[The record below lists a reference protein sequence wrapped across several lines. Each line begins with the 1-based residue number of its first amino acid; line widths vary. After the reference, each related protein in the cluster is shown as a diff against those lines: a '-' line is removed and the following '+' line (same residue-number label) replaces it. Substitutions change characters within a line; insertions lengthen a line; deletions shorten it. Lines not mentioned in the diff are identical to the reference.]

1 MNVSEVFIKRPIAT
15 SLLMVGIALFGVIAY
30 RALPV
35 SDLPQVD
42 YPTLNVSAGLPGGDP
57 GTMASSVASPLE
69 RQFTTIAGLDSMTSR
84 SGSGST
90 NITLQFDLNRDIDSA
105 TVDVQTAIAAVM
117 PLLPSG
123 MPSPPSFRKNN
134 PNDQPILMLNLTS
147 NTLPLS
153 ALDDYAE
160 TMIAPRI
167 SMVSGV
173 SQVQVQ
179 GASKYAVRVQLDPD
193 KLHAQKIGLNEIDQ
207 ALQNWNV
214 NLPTGQL
221 FGPDSTYNIKAGGQ
235 LMNAAAFRPIIVS
248 YRRGAP
254 VRLDQVA
261 NVIDSIENVMNGS
274 WFYTKPGGPT
284 AAPLKQT
291 AITLQVMR
299 QPGTNTIEVTDSVRA
314 LLPSFESQLPPSV
327 HLTPRQDKSRTIR
340 AAFSDIQITM
350 LVTLVLVVGVI
361 YLFLHN
367 ASATLIPALALPFSI
382 LGTFAVMQML
392 HFSLN
397 NLSMMALILSIGFV
411 VDDAI
416 VMLENIVRHME
427 AGEKPLEAS
436 LKGSQEIGF
445 TILTMTTS
453 LAAVFIP
460 ILFMSGIL
468 GRLFREFA
476 VTITT
481 AILISGVVSV
491 TLTPMLCSRF
501 LKVVHTKKG
510 FAGLMD
516 RAFDALLHGY
526 EWSLGHVLRHRVVML
541 GVFVAVAYA
550 TVHMF
555 NIIPTGFI
563 PDQDN
568 DSMFVNLQAAQGTS
582 YYDMAKW
589 TQQVGDAVIRNK
601 YVDSFLASVGGGP
614 GGGGSNNGRIM
625 VQLVPRAQRDM
636 TAQQIAQQIRPQLLR
651 YPGFRGFVGLPP
663 SLQIGG
669 RMGNQNFSIMM
680 QSMNT
685 DELYEWAPKLQAAL
699 EAQVP
704 DVQDLSTDMEMKSP
718 RINLVIDRD
727 KAAATGLNAT
737 TVQNA
742 LYDALGPKW
751 ATTIYGDTAQ
761 YRVLLELDPKYQGHI
776 ESLEKVAFKAPNG
789 SLVPLQSVINFKETV
804 GPQSI
809 NHSGQLPSVS
819 VSFGLKPGV
828 SLGARHRQG
837 QDRRRPAAAADHH
850 HQLRGPGQGVP
861 AVDEQ
866 PRPAAVRRDRRG
878 LHRARRALRE
888 LHPPDHDSLG
898 AAVGRARRADHA
910 LPVRQRAQHLLVRRP
925 GHADRHRQEERD
937 HADRLRAR
945 GRAQARQVADR
956 GDLRRLHHPLPA
968 DHDDHDGGAA
978 RRGADR
984 ARLRRR
990 RRGAQAARPR
1000 GGRRPGGLAADH
1012 AVSDPG
1018 RLHLHG
1024 RPVQDTQ
1031 DSRNRGGSGDRMT
1044 TLKSAL

>member
-1 MNVSEVFIKRPIAT
+1 MNLSEIFIRRPIAT
-15 SLLMVGIALFGVIAY
+15 SLLMAGIALFGIVAY

-42 YPTLNVSAGLPGGDP
+42 YPTLNVNAGLPGADP

-84 SGSGST
+84 SSSGST

-105 TVDVQTAIAAVM
+105 TVDVQTAISAVM
-117 PLLPSG
+117 PLLPAG
-123 MPSPPSFRKNN
+123 MPSAPSFRKNN
-134 PNDQPILMLNLTS
+134 PNDQPILSLNLTS
-147 NTLPLS
+147 NTVPLWV
-153 ALDDYAE
+153 LDDYAE
-160 TMIAPRI
+160 AMIAPRI
-167 SMVSGV
+167 SMVNGV

-179 GASKYAVRVQLDPD
+179 GAAKYAVRVQLDPE
-193 KLHAQKIGLNEIDQ
+193 KLHAQRIGLNEVDQ

-221 FGPDSTYNIKAGGQ
+221 FGANATYNIKAGGQ
-235 LMNAAAFRPIIVS
+235 LMNAEAFRPIVVS

-261 NVIDSIENVMNGS
+261 TVIDSVENVMNGS
-274 WFYTKPGGPT
+274 WFYTKPDGPEGK
-284 AAPLKQT
+284 PLKQT

-299 QPGTNTIEVTDSVRA
+299 QPGSNTIEVTDAVRA
-314 LLPSFESQLPPSV
+314 LLPTFISMIPPSV
-327 HLTPRQDKSRTIR
+327 HLTPRQDRSRTIR
-340 AAFSDIQITM
+340 AAFKDVQVTM
-350 LVTLVLVVGVI
+350 LITLVLVVGVI

-367 ASATLIPALALPFSI
+367 GSATMIPALALPFSI
-382 LGTFAVMQML
+382 LGTFAVMQVL

-427 AGEKPLEAS
+427 HGETPLEAA
-436 LKGSQEIGF
+436 LKGSKEIGF

-501 LKVVHTKKG
+501 LRVVHSKKG

-516 RAFDALLHGY
+516 RAFDALLAGY
-526 EWSLGHVLRHRVVML
+526 EWSLALVLRHRVVML
-541 GVFVAVAYA
+541 GVFVAVAAA

-589 TQQVGDAVIRNK
+589 TQDTADIVIRNK
-601 YVDSFLASVGGGP
+601 YVDSFNANVGGGP
-614 GGGGSNNGRIM
+614 GGGGGGSNNGRIM
-625 VQLVPRAQRDM
+625 VQLVPRRQRDL
-636 TAQQIAQQIRPQLLR
+636 TAQQIAQQLRPQLLR
-651 YPGFRGFVGLPP
+651 FPGFRGFVGLPP

-680 QSMNT
+680 QSMST
-685 DELYEWAPKLQAAL
+685 DDLYKWAPVLQQAI
-699 EAQVP
+699 ESEVSE
-704 DVQDLSTDMEMKSP
+704 VQDVSNDMEMKSP
-718 RINLVIDRD
+718 RVNLVIDRD
-727 KAAATGLNAT
+727 KAAAVGLNAT

-751 ATTIYGDTAQ
+751 SSTIYGNASQ
-761 YRVLLELDPKYQGHI
+761 YRVLLELDPKYQGHVD
-776 ESLEKVAFKAPNG
+776 SLEKVAFKAPNG
-789 SLVPLQSVINFKETV
+789 ALVPLESVIQFKETV

-828 SLGARHRQG
+828 SLGVATSHVKQVADRVLPPVISTSFEG
-837 QDRRRPAAAADHH
+837 QAKVFQQSMNNLGLLLFVAI
-850 HQLRGPGQGVP
+850 GV
-861 AVDEQ
+861 VYI
-866 PRPAAVRRDRRG
+866 V
-878 LHRARRALRE
+878 
-888 LHPPDHDSLG
+888 LG
-898 AAVGRARRADHA
+898 ALYESYIHPITILSGLPSAGLGALITLYLFGNELNIYSFVGLVMLIGIVKKNAIMQIDFA
-910 LPVRQRAQHLLVRRP
+910 LDAERQRGKTPSEAIYEGCIIRFRPIMMTTMAALLGSVPIALGYGSGGEAR
-925 GHADRHRQEERD
+925 
-937 HADRLRAR
+937 RAR
-945 GRAQARQVADR
+945 GRAVV
-956 GDLRRLHHPLPA
+956 
-968 DHDDHDGGAA
+968 
-978 RRGADR
+978 
-984 ARLRRR
+984 
-990 RRGAQAARPR
+990 
-1000 GGRRPGGLAADH
+1000 GGLV
-1012 AVSDPG
+1012 VSQMITLYLTPVVYTYMATLFKT
-1018 RLHLHG
+1018 RKIPVT
-1024 RPVQDTQ
+1024 RPVSVT
-1031 DSRNRGGSGDRMT
+1031 GS
-1044 TLKSAL
+1044 

>member
-1 MNVSEVFIKRPIAT
+1 MA
-15 SLLMVGIALFGVIAY
+15 GIALFGVVAY

-42 YPTLNVSAGLPGGDP
+42 YPTLNVNANLPGGDP
-57 GTMASSVASPLE
+57 VTMASSVASPLE

-90 NITLQFDLNRDIDSA
+90 NVTLQFDLGRDIDSA

-123 MPSPPSFRKNN
+123 MTSPPSFRKNN
-134 PNDQPILMLNLTS
+134 PADQPIMTVNLTS
-147 NTLPLS
+147 NTLPMS
-153 ALDDYAE
+153 VLDDYAE

-167 SMVSGV
+167 SMVNGV

-179 GASKYAVRVQLDPD
+179 GASKYAVRVQLDPE
-193 KLHAQKIGLNEIDQ
+193 KLHAQRMGLNEVDQ

-221 FGPDSTYNIKAGGQ
+221 FGPTSTYNIKAAGQ
-235 LMNAAAFRPIIVS
+235 LMTASAFRPIIVT

-254 VRLDQVA
+254 VRLEQVA
-261 NVIDSIENVMNGS
+261 NVIDSVENVFNGS
-274 WFYTKPGGPT
+274 WFYTKPEGK
-284 AAPLKQT
+284 PLQQR

-299 QPGTNTIEVTDSVRA
+299 QPGTNTIEVTDAVRA
-314 LLPSFESQLPPSV
+314 LLPTFQSQLPPSV
-327 HLTPRQDKSRTIR
+327 KVTPRQDRSRTIR
-340 AAFSDIQITM
+340 KAFSDIQVTM

-367 ASATLIPALALPFSI
+367 GSATLIPALALPFSI
-382 LGTFAVMQML
+382 LGTFAVMQVL

-397 NLSMMALILSIGFV
+397 NLSMMALILCIGFV

-427 AGEKPLEAS
+427 NGEGPLEAS

-481 AILISGVVSV
+481 AILISGIVSI

-501 LKVVHTKKG
+501 LRVVHSKKG

-526 EWSLGHVLRHRVVML
+526 EWSLGHVLRHRIAML
-541 GVFVAVAYA
+541 LVFAGVLGA
-550 TVHMF
+550 TVRMAY
-555 NIIPTGFI
+555 IIPTGFI

-568 DSMFVNLQAAQGTS
+568 DSLFVNLQAAQGTS
-582 YYDMAKW
+582 YYDMARW
-589 TQQVGDAVIRNK
+589 VQQVADIVIKNP
-601 YVDSFLASVGGGP
+601 YVDSFQAGVGGGP
-614 GGGGSNNGRIM
+614 GGGGPGGGGGGANGGNLM
-625 VQLVPRAQRDM
+625 VQLTPRATRDK
-636 TAQQIAQQIRPQLLR
+636 TAQQIAQEIRPQLLR
-651 YPGFRGFVGLPP
+651 FPGFRGFVRLPP

-680 QSMNT
+680 QSLDT
-685 DELYEWAPKLQAAL
+685 EELYRWAPLLEQAIAA
-699 EAQVP
+699 EVP
-704 DVQDLSTDMEMKSP
+704 EIQDPSNDVEMRSP
-718 RINLVIDRD
+718 RVNVVINRD
-727 KAAATGLNAT
+727 KAAMVGLNAT

-742 LYDALGPKW
+742 MYDALGPKW

-761 YRVLLELDPKYQGHI
+761 YRVLLELDPKYQGQVD
-776 ESLEKVAFKAPNG
+776 SLEKVAFKAPSG
-789 SLVPLQSVINFKETV
+789 ALVPLQSVIDFKETV

-828 SLGARHRQG
+828 SLGTATTH
-837 QDRRRPAAAADHH
+837 
-850 HQLRGPGQGVP
+850 VK
-861 AVDEQ
+861 
-866 PRPAAVRRDRRG
+866 
-878 LHRARRALRE
+878 
-888 LHPPDHDSLG
+888 
-898 AAVGRARRADHA
+898 
-910 LPVRQRAQHLLVRRP
+910 
-925 GHADRHRQEERD
+925 
-937 HADRLRAR
+937 
-945 GRAQARQVADR
+945 QVADR
-956 GDLRRLHHPLPA
+956 VLPPTITTSFEGQAKVFQQSMNNLGLLLFIAIGVVYIVLGALYESYIHPVTILSGLPSA
-968 DHDDHDGGAA
+968 GLGALVTLYLFGNELNIYSFVGLVMLIGIVKKNAIMQIDFALDAERKHGKTPTDAIYEGCIIRFRPIMMTTMAALLGSVPIALGYGAGGEA
-978 RRGADR
+978 RRPLGLAVV
-984 ARLRRR
+984 
-990 RRGAQAARPR
+990 
-1000 GGRRPGGLAADH
+1000 GGLVVSQLITLYLTPVVYTYMAAMFKTSKIPSTKP
-1012 AVSDPG
+1012 A
-1018 RLHLHG
+1018 
-1024 RPVQDTQ
+1024 T
-1031 DSRNRGGSGDRMT
+1031 
-1044 TLKSAL
+1044 A

>member
-1 MNVSEVFIKRPIAT
+1 MNLSEIFIRRPIAT
-15 SLLMVGIALFGVIAY
+15 SLLMAGIAMFGIISY

-42 YPTLNVSAGLPGGDP
+42 YPTLNVNAGLPGADP

-84 SGSGST
+84 SSSGST
-90 NITLQFDLNRDIDSA
+90 NVTLQFDLNRDIDSA

-123 MPSPPSFRKNN
+123 MPSAPSFRKNN
-134 PNDQPILMLNLTS
+134 PNDQPILSLNLTS
-147 NTLPLS
+147 NTVPIWV
-153 ALDDYAE
+153 LDDYAE
-160 TMIAPRI
+160 AMIAPRI

-179 GASKYAVRVQLDPD
+179 GSAKYAVRVQLDPD
-193 KLHAQKIGLNEIDQ
+193 KLHAQRIGLNEVDQ

-221 FGPDSTYNIKAGGQ
+221 FGGNATFNIKAAGQ
-235 LMNAAAFRPIIVS
+235 LMNAEAFRPIVVA

-254 VRLDQVA
+254 VRLDQVST
-261 NVIDSIENVMNGS
+261 VVDSVENVMNGS
-274 WFYTKPGGPT
+274 WFYTKPNGLEGP
-284 AAPLKQT
+284 PQKQT

-299 QPGTNTIEVTDSVRA
+299 QPGSNTIEVTDAVRA
-314 LLPSFESQLPPSV
+314 LLPTFASMIPPSV
-327 HLTPRQDKSRTIR
+327 HLTPRQDRSRTIR
-340 AAFSDIQITM
+340 AAFKDVQITM
-350 LVTLVLVVGVI
+350 LITLVLVVGVI
-361 YLFLHN
+361 FLFLHN
-367 ASATLIPALALPFSI
+367 GSATMIPALALPFSI
-382 LGTFAVMQML
+382 LGTFAVMQVL

-427 AGEKPLEAS
+427 NGESPLEAA
-436 LKGSQEIGF
+436 LKGSKEIGF

-501 LKVVHTKKG
+501 LRVVHSKKG

-516 RAFDALLHGY
+516 RAFDALMHGY
-526 EWSLGHVLRHRVVML
+526 EWSLALVLRHRVVML
-541 GVFVAVAYA
+541 AVFVAVAAA

-555 NIIPTGFI
+555 RIIPTGFI

-589 TQQVGDAVIRNK
+589 TQQVADVVIRNK
-601 YVDSFLASVGGGP
+601 YVDSFNAGVGGGP
-614 GGGGSNNGRIM
+614 GGFGGNNGRIM
-625 VQLVPRAQRDM
+625 VQLVPRRQRDL
-636 TAQQIAQQIRPQLLR
+636 TAQQIAQQLRPQLLR

-685 DELYEWAPKLQAAL
+685 DDLYKWAPVLQAAI
-699 EAQVP
+699 EAEVSE
-704 DVQDLSTDMEMKSP
+704 VQDVSNDLEMKSP
-718 RINLVIDRD
+718 RVNLVIDRD
-727 KAAATGLNAT
+727 KAAVVGLNAT

-751 ATTIYGDTAQ
+751 SSTIYGNTAQ
-761 YRVLLELDPKYQGHI
+761 YRVLLELDPKYQGHVD
-776 ESLEKVAFKAPNG
+776 SLEKVAFKAPNG
-789 SLVPLQSVINFKETV
+789 SLVPLESVIKFKETV

-828 SLGARHRQG
+828 SLGVATAH
-837 QDRRRPAAAADHH
+837 
-850 HQLRGPGQGVP
+850 VK
-861 AVDEQ
+861 
-866 PRPAAVRRDRRG
+866 
-878 LHRARRALRE
+878 
-888 LHPPDHDSLG
+888 
-898 AAVGRARRADHA
+898 
-910 LPVRQRAQHLLVRRP
+910 
-925 GHADRHRQEERD
+925 
-937 HADRLRAR
+937 
-945 GRAQARQVADR
+945 QVADR
-956 GDLRRLHHPLPA
+956 VLPPIISTSFEGQAKVFQQSMNNLGLLLFVAIGVVYIVLGALYESYIHPITILSGLPSAGLGALITLYLFGNELNIYSFVGLVMLIGIVKKNAIMQIDFALDAERQHGKTPTEAIYEGCIIRFRPIMMTTMAALLGSVPIALGYGAGGEARRPLGLAVVGGLIVSQMITLYLTPVVYTYMATMFKTRKIPQTAVPA
-968 DHDDHDGGAA
+968 AA
-978 RRGADR
+978 R
-984 ARLRRR
+984 
-990 RRGAQAARPR
+990 
-1000 GGRRPGGLAADH
+1000 
-1012 AVSDPG
+1012 S
-1018 RLHLHG
+1018 
-1024 RPVQDTQ
+1024 
-1031 DSRNRGGSGDRMT
+1031 
-1044 TLKSAL
+1044 

>member
-1 MNVSEVFIKRPIAT
+1 MNVSEVFIRRPIAT

-69 RQFTTIAGLDSMTSR
+69 RQFTTIAGLDAMTSR
-84 SGSGST
+84 SGSGNS
-90 NITLQFDLNRDIDSA
+90 NIPLQFDLNRDIDSA

-167 SMVSGV
+167 SMVNGV

-193 KLHAQKIGLNEIDQ
+193 KLHAQKIGLNEVDQ

-221 FGPDSTYNIKAGGQ
+221 FGDSTNNIKAGGQ
-235 LMNAAAFRPIIVS
+235 LMNAAAFRPIVIT

-254 VRLDQVA
+254 VRLEQVA

-299 QPGTNTIEVTDSVRA
+299 QPGTNTIEVTDAVRA

-327 HLTPRQDKSRTIR
+327 QLTPRQDRSRTIR
-340 AAFSDIQITM
+340 SAFSDIQITM
-350 LVTLVLVVGVI
+350 LATLMLVVGVI

-367 ASATLIPALALPFSI
+367 GSATLIPALALPFSI
-382 LGTFAVMQML
+382 LGTFAVMQVL
-392 HFSLN
+392 GFSLN
-397 NLSMMALILSIGFV
+397 TLSMMALILSIGFV

-427 AGEKPLEAS
+427 AGEKPLEAA
-436 LKGSQEIGF
+436 LKGSKEIGF

-526 EWSLGHVLRHRVVML
+526 ERSLAVVLRYRVVML
-541 GVFVAVAYA
+541 GVFVAVARA
-550 TVHMF
+550 TGHMF

-563 PDQDN
+563 SDQDN

-589 TQQVGDAVIRNK
+589 TQEVADVVIRNK
-601 YVDSFLASVGGGP
+601 YVDSFNANVGGGP
-614 GGGGSNNGRIM
+614 GGGGGSNNGRIM
-625 VQLVPRAQRDM
+625 VQLLPRAQRDQ
-636 TAQQIAQQIRPQLLR
+636 TAQQIAQQLRPQLLR

-663 SLQIGG
+663 SLQTGG
-669 RMGNQNFSIMM
+669 RMGNQNFSIML

-685 DELYEWAPKLQAAL
+685 DELYEWAPKLQAAI
-699 EAQVP
+699 EQQVA
-704 DVQDLSTDMEMKSP
+704 DVQDLSTDVEMKSP

-737 TVQNA
+737 TMQNA

-751 ATTIYGDTAQ
+751 STTIYGDTAQ

-789 SLVPLQSVINFKETV
+789 DLVPLQSVINFKETV

-828 SLGARHRQG
+828 SLG
-837 QDRRRPAAAADHH
+837 
-850 HQLRGPGQGVP
+850 
-861 AVDEQ
+861 
-866 PRPAAVRRDRRG
+866 
-878 LHRARRALRE
+878 
-888 LHPPDHDSLG
+888 G
-898 AAVGRARRADHA
+898 ATSHVK
-910 LPVRQRAQHLLVRRP
+910 
-925 GHADRHRQEERD
+925 
-937 HADRLRAR
+937 
-945 GRAQARQVADR
+945 QVADR
-956 GDLRRLHHPLPA
+956 LLPPTITTSFEGQAKVFQQSMNNLGLLLFVAIGVVYIVLGALYESYIHPITILSGLPSA
-968 DHDDHDGGAA
+968 GLGA
-978 RRGADR
+978 
-984 ARLRRR
+984 L
-990 RRGAQAARPR
+990 
-1000 GGRRPGGLAADH
+1000 
-1012 AVSDPG
+1012 V
-1018 RLHLHG
+1018 
-1024 RPVQDTQ
+1024 
-1031 DSRNRGGSGDRMT
+1031 
-1044 TLKSAL
+1044 TLYLFGNELN